1 MELKELDVRGEMA
14 AVMEIIRGGFAQA
27 PWNETW
33 DDEAALREYI
43 EGLTNA
49 PDSLSLGLYDG
60 ARLAGVSLGR
70 IKRWYWGAEYCID
83 DLCWY
88 WGAEYCIDDLC
99 VLPSM
104 QGRGA
109 GTEFVK
115 LMDEERAASEAS
127 RSGRSATPPPADS
140 TERTDSTRA
149 RTK

>member
-14 AVMEIIRGGFAQA
+14 AVMEI
-27 PWNETW
+27 TW
-33 DDEAALREYI
+33 DDDAALREYI

-60 ARLAGVSLGR
+60 ARLAAVSLGR

-83 DLCWY
+83 DLC
-88 WGAEYCIDDLC
+88 

-104 QGRGA
+104 QGCGA

-115 LMDEERAASEAS
+115 LMDEHLRS
-127 RSGRSATPPPADS
+127 RVSLWTKRDAPACGFYRKNGFHEGEDKIIF
-140 TERTDSTRA
+140 E
-149 RTK
+149 KEL

>member
-14 AVMEIIRGGFAQA
+14 AVMEIIRSGFAQA

-83 DLCWY
+83 DLC
-88 WGAEYCIDDLC
+88 

-115 LMDEERAASEAS
+115 LMDEYL
-127 RSGRSATPPPADS
+127 
-140 TERTDSTRA
+140 RA
-149 RTK
+149 RGVRSVSLWTKRDAPACGFYRKNGFHEGEDKIVFEKEL